1 MERSLLMSESS
12 ALKGA
17 SRVFFSRFFE
27 GVLCVLFQLT
37 LRLMVAAPLLALV
50 TTEVPYL
57 ALLSIPLYFL
67 IIPPARQN
75 MACAMQD
82 ALSGGPLFSLRLADM
97 AGYGRRLAQGLKQ
110 GLLMLLWALPFL
122 AATAVIIWAYSGQM
136 DAFTLMRVVMD
147 IGGGSFM
154 NGVKVVLAIYAATLL
169 PILIGCA
176 FHSGARHAIALGDKR
191 LVRGHRAGVMLT
203 WLGGCLALVPFLA
216 VLGYESADYLAALVN
231 ALSSIG
237 SGSVALPALDGK
249 IYVIAAAFAV
259 LFLPG
264 LAFKQLLTAACVRR
278 LKA

>member
-1 MERSLLMSESS
+1 MSKTN
-12 ALKGA
+12 ALGLA
-17 SRVFFSRFFE
+17 CRVYFSRFFE
-27 GVLCVLFQLT
+27 GVLCVLFQLV

-50 TTEVPYL
+50 TTEVPWL
-57 ALLSIPLYFL
+57 ALLSIPLYIL
-67 IIPPARQN
+67 IIPVARQN

-97 AGYGRRLAQGLKQ
+97 TGYGRRLARGLVR

-122 AATAVIIWAYSGQM
+122 AATVVILWAYSGQM
-136 DAFTLMRVVMD
+136 DAFTLMRVVMN

-154 NGVKVVLAIYAATLL
+154 NGVKVVLVIYAATLL
-169 PILIGCA
+169 PMLVGCA
-176 FHSGARHAIALGDKR
+176 FHSGARHAAALGDKH

-216 VLGYESADYLAALVN
+216 VLGYESADFVAGLVS
-231 ALSSIG
+231 ALSNLG
-237 SGSVALPALDGK
+237 SGSFALPALDGK
-249 IYVIAAAFAV
+249 IYVIAAAFVV

-264 LAFKQLLTAACVRR
+264 LAFKQLLTAAYVRR